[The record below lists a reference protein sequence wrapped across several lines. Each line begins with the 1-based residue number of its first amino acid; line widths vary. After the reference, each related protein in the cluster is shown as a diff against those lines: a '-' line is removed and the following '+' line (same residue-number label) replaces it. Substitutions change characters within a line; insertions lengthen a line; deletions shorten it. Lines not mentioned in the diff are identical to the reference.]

1 MKSSVKMSDSAMPSI
16 PANRLIRFV
25 QRITGFRRAS
35 AASLICSVLVHL
47 LILVLFACWLLPGMT
62 SVFTKLEATF
72 SEESEL
78 AESESVEISVLPFA
92 SSGDFQTDL
101 SVSATAITTNATAS
115 ESRSVSPQMAP
126 QPKVTLSSPGSLT
139 SLTDADLMSK
149 VEAPIWT
156 LPIHRHRG
164 ETRMLEAE
172 NAAGIGA
179 NLAGQLESISG
190 DGDAVVVWLLDQS
203 ISMQQDLQ
211 SLAVGLKD
219 SLIQIEQ
226 SSRHKMTHYVIA
238 FGDDVKVVQDST
250 TKGLLVAKA
259 IYGLPQDPSGVENTF
274 QAVEWAVGNIFL
286 QRRWF
291 RKKPQMLLV
300 IWTDE
305 SGDDF
310 LRLEQTIQLCRQA
323 NVRVDIIGPSA
334 VLGSQV
340 GYTRFV
346 HPADNLAYYLPVTR
360 GPDSAFKEKP
370 YLPYWHRAVPLDY
383 DESMRGPFQGT
394 APGWQ
399 GGSDFKSMLSGF
411 SPYALTRLSKE
422 TGGIYTLYDRPGDRS
437 PFTLEALKDYLPD
450 YRSVAE
456 IDFENR
462 RYPLRRAV
470 QQAAEI
476 SWSENFTPPRF
487 FFPPTRGGQPPVD
500 YRNSL
505 PERLQAQ
512 VEHCAQLSQRLDR
525 CLQMFRGGDIEE
537 ARKADPSKRWGAWTD
552 LTMGRLL
559 AVSVRVREYLLA
571 VEALSANRFSGLGP
585 QTNTVSFLPNQAL
598 LGDAVSAATAAE
610 AERYLRRCAEENRGT
625 PWQFLAE
632 RELQS
637 PVGILIQQGYVPP
650 PPPPRIA
657 ARPVAPRPPVQLPK
671 L

>member
-1 MKSSVKMSDSAMPSI
+1 MLVEHVRSFVISPTGSKRSSIKSLMYSV
-16 PANRLIRFV
+16 
-25 QRITGFRRAS
+25 
-35 AASLICSVLVHL
+35 VLHL
-47 LILVLFACWLLPGMT
+47 VILAVFACWLLPGMT
-62 SVFTKLEATF
+62 SVLTKLEATF
-72 SEESEL
+72 SEDSEL
-78 AESESVEISVLPFA
+78 QDSEPVEISAAALT
-92 SSGDFQTDL
+92 SSGTFQTDL
-101 SVSATAITTNATAS
+101 SVSAAANTVNTVPSETPSAS
-115 ESRSVSPQMAP
+115 LQLPSQPRVS
-126 QPKVTLSSPGSLT
+126 LSSPGSLT
-139 SLTDADLMSK
+139 ALTDADLMSN
-149 VEAPIWT
+149 VEVPIWT
-156 LPIHRHRG
+156 LPIHKHRG
-164 ETRMLEAE
+164 ETRMVAAE
-172 NAAGIGA
+172 NATGIAAGIT
-179 NLAGQLESISG
+179 GQLNSIAG

-219 SLIQIEQ
+219 NLIQIEQ
-226 SSRHKMTHYVIA
+226 AGRHKMVHYVVA
-238 FGDDVKVVQDST
+238 FGDDVKVVQSE
-250 TKGLLVAKA
+250 TKRGMQVAKA
-259 IYGLPQDPSGVENTF
+259 IYSLPQDPSGVENTF
-274 QAVEWAVGNIFL
+274 QAIEWAVGNIFL
-286 QRRWF
+286 QRRPMTHPWS
-291 RKKPQMLLV
+291 RKQPQMLLV
-300 IWTDE
+300 VWTDE

-323 NVRVDIIGPSA
+323 NIRVDIIGPSA

-399 GGSDFKSMLSGF
+399 GGSDLKSMLSGF
-411 SPYALTRLSKE
+411 SPYALTRLSRE

-462 RYPLRRAV
+462 QHPLRRAV
-470 QQAAEI
+470 QQVAEI

-487 FFPPTRGGQPPVD
+487 FFPPSRSGQPPVD

-505 PERLQAQ
+505 PEKLQTQ
-512 VEHCAQLSQRLDR
+512 VEYCAQLSHRLDR
-525 CLQMFRGGDIEE
+525 CLQMFRGGDIEA
-537 ARKADPSKRWGAWTD
+537 ARKADPSKRWRAWTD

-585 QTNTVSFLPNQAL
+585 QTNTVSFLPNQLL
-598 LGDAVSAATAAE
+598 LGGEVSAATAAE
-610 AERYLRRCAEENRGT
+610 AERYLKRCADENRGT

-650 PPPPRIA
+650 PPPPRFA
-657 ARPVAPRPPVQLPK
+657 PTPSVPRPPVQLPK